1 MDLIIRHELYRDP
14 GRAHALPEGLRDGAP
29 VSAVSPR
36 DGVRRGGVS
45 PSTSLGAGSV
55 EGPLGRDRE
64 GGERERVF
72 A

>member
-29 VSAVSPR
+29 VS
-36 DGVRRGGVS
+36 VRRGGVS
-45 PSTSLGAGSV
+45 KV
-55 EGPLGRDRE
+55 EGPLGRDKE
-64 GGERERVF
+64 GGAEWGREEEKAF